1 VFDDLKDFLKREGN
15 FSFWKNIIFM
25 AVVAGV
31 ANAGLLAVVNSA
43 AQVIED
49 EGLNYRIFAIYAV
62 ILIIFYITKRYSL
75 VNSSKEVEKIIKN
88 VRERISNKII
98 QSELLA
104 MEKIDSSSIFTKL
117 TRDTAVMSQSSLQI
131 TNAAESTIMI
141 FFALLYILVISPI
154 SFFIILFAT
163 VIILRMFLSF
173 SKMLNAELSKV
184 DKVEEGFM
192 TSLSSIVHGFKE
204 LKMNSKKK
212 KDIAQENQAILTKL
226 GDAKIRNSEKMVTYI
241 MYGQMFLYFLLAS
254 IIFVVPHVSNEESS
268 IIIQVT
274 AITLFIMGPF
284 SMVVNVSPMISRTNV
299 AINNIYDLEKELD
312 KESKETSIASD
323 QLEIIE
329 DFRNIQLQDAE
340 FYYTNTQGER
350 LFGVGPIN
358 LNIKQG
364 ETIFIVGGNGSGK
377 STIVKMLLGLYP
389 PKKGSI
395 SVDSELIDEYNQQ
408 AYRDLFSII
417 LTDFH
422 LFDRFYGLEGV
433 NRKDVNKLLN
443 EMQLQEKTKFI
454 NGRFTNINLSTGQKK
469 RLALI
474 LSILE
479 EKKIYV
485 FDEWAADQDPE
496 FRKYF
501 YTKILKRLKDMGRTV
516 IAVTH
521 DDAYFNVAD
530 RVFKMEYGQMLP
542 YKKGN

>member
-1 VFDDLKDFLKREGN
+1 MFDDLKDFLKREGN